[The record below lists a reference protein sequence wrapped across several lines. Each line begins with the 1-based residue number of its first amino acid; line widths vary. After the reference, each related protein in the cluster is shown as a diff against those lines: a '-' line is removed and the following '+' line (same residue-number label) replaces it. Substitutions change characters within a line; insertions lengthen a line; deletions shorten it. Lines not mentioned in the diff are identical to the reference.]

1 MSQCEVCLVVAKKY
15 HITSANGLSSRVV
28 GRGVTIGLLF
38 GGGNHRLHGQ
48 DPGWVTPWWG
58 LIFAEAPFGHSET
71 KTRKNVSQSFWTCT
85 RSSFDEHDLF
95 LVLHSVISQGTPI
108 PKQVGV
114 SFLSLSLL
122 CLEMV
127 SLMNSPSVR

>member
-38 GGGNHRLHGQ
+38 GGANHKLHGQ

-71 KTRKNVSQSFWTCT
+71 KNEEKCV
-85 RSSFDEHDLF
+85 
-95 LVLHSVISQGTPI
+95 SVILDMHKI
-108 PKQVGV
+108 
-114 SFLSLSLL
+114 FF
-122 CLEMV
+122 
-127 SLMNSPSVR
+127 LMNMTCF